1 MRESDK
7 HMAAKQVWQLVGEN
21 AQEGKYA
28 PTVVVRAYN
37 CYQAARRRR
46 QRVGPG
52 RTSEG
57 WDSRGAAPAAV
68 RYVIYIFYVL

>member
-1 MRESDK
+1 MWESDK
-7 HMAAKQVWQLVGEN
+7 HVTAKQVWQLVGDN

-28 PTVVVRAYN
+28 PTVVVRACN

-68 RYVIYIFYVL
+68 RYAIYITSIL